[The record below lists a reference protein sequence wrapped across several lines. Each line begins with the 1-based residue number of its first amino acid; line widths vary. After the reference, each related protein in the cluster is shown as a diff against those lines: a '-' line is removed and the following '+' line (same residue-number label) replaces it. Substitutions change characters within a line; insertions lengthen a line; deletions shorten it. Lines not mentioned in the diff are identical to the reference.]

1 MAVLSTVKNL
11 RIANEIKRFFISGCN
26 KSLSQELLVDP
37 SGYLCMKRTPS
48 GEMCSREFTLTTRT
62 ILCCIVILATALL
75 FSPQRS
81 NAQIPRQIS
90 YQGLLVSPSG
100 NPISDGTH
108 TITVVFWD
116 APTGGASLYSETI
129 PTTTA
134 RGIFNVIIGGNNS
147 GPIPT
152 TVDFSKQYWLGV
164 SVDGG
169 AEMSPRS
176 PLTSAPYALNAAVAA
191 EAKSVSSDATGIV
204 TSINEVDGP
213 IRIVGDDSTAKV
225 VQNGQVI
232 TVTALPRGIVE
243 IQNTDGTIGVTNPKG
258 PVVTL
263 NINDTSITDK
273 KLATGAVTTRT
284 IADNAVTTSKIAD
297 GAVTGEKINQMNAL
311 TGQVLKWNGTTWRPA
326 LDDTTKIAPGV
337 GIIITTDA
345 AGNNV
350 ISTTLIGLP
359 PGSFGQTLR
368 HDGTNWVATST
379 LYNDGVR
386 IGINNTNPGAHLDVA
401 GNILLSNANGPAGEL
416 RFMEPGPNKFFVTT
430 FKAGPQNS
438 DLNYTLPPSIP
449 IADAILATDPA
460 GNLSWRNALPKSVT
474 VGFDQITTGTNQGQT
489 LDVGL
494 GSILKH
500 VADGIV
506 EANRVA
512 GATTDGSSYAG
523 RIPIKKGDTFMTVSL
538 APSVGCTPNS
548 SVTVSLMDKE
558 SKTGAGNLVAV
569 MVSDVDVNEF
579 TVKFSADYP
588 SATGFLT
595 YLVVNP

>member
-1 MAVLSTVKNL
+1 
-11 RIANEIKRFFISGCN
+11 
-26 KSLSQELLVDP
+26 
-37 SGYLCMKRTPS
+37 MKRTLS
-48 GEMCSREFTLTTRT
+48 GELCSSSNGHSLIAKTF
-62 ILCCIVILATALL
+62 LCCIVILATALL
-75 FSPQRS
+75 ISPQRS

-90 YQGLLVSPSG
+90 YQGLLVSSSG
-100 NPISDGTH
+100 QPISNGAH
-108 TITVVFWD
+108 TITIVFWD

-134 RGIFNVIIGGNNS
+134 NGIFNVIIGGGAS

-152 TVDFSKQYWLGV
+152 SVDFSKQYWLGV

-169 AEMSPRS
+169 AEMFPRTA
-176 PLTSAPYALNAAVAA
+176 LTSAPYALNAATADLA
-191 EAKSVSSDATGIV
+191 NGVSANATGVV
-204 TSINEVDGP
+204 TSINEIDGP
-213 IRIVGDDSTAKV
+213 IRLIGDSTTKV

-232 TVTALPRGIVE
+232 TISANAQGILE

-258 PVVTL
+258 PIVTL
-263 NINDTSITDK
+263 NINDTSITDR

-284 IADNAVTTSKIAD
+284 IADNAVTTSKIID
-297 GAVTGEKINQMNAL
+297 RAVTGDKINQMNAL

-326 LDDTTKIAPGV
+326 LDDTTKIAPGI

-368 HDGTNWVATST
+368 HDGTNWVATSN

-386 IGINNTNPGAHLDVA
+386 LGINTTNPGAHLDVG
-401 GNILLSNANGPAGEL
+401 GNILLSNNNGPAGEL
-416 RFMEPGPNKFFVTT
+416 RFMEPGPNKTFITS
-430 FKAGPQNS
+430 FKAAPQLS

-449 IADAILATDPA
+449 IAEAILATDPA

-474 VGFDQITTGTNQGQT
+474 VGFDQITTGTNSGQN
-489 LDVGL
+489 LEVGL

-523 RIPIKKGDTFMTVSL
+523 RIAIKKGDAFMTVTL
-538 APSVGCTPNS
+538 APTVGCTANS
-548 SVTVSLMDKE
+548 SITVSIFDK
-558 SKTGAGNLVAV
+558 SPGNFGDLVAV
-569 MVSDVDVNEF
+569 MVSDIQNNQF
-579 TVKFSADYP
+579 SVKFSADYP
-588 SATGFLT
+588 SDNGFLT

>member
-1 MAVLSTVKNL
+1 M
-11 RIANEIKRFFISGCN
+11 
-26 KSLSQELLVDP
+26 
-37 SGYLCMKRTPS
+37 
-48 GEMCSREFTLTTRT
+48 
-62 ILCCIVILATALL
+62 
-75 FSPQRS
+75 
-81 NAQIPRQIS
+81 
-90 YQGLLVSPSG
+90 SPSG

-108 TITVVFWD
+108 SITVVFWD

-129 PTTTA
+129 PTTTN
-134 RGIFNVIIGGNNS
+134 RGIFNVIIGGGNS

-169 AEMSPRS
+169 AEMSPRTA
-176 PLTSAPYALNAAVAA
+176 LTSAPYALNAAVAA

-213 IRIVGDDSTAKV
+213 IRIIGDSTTKV

-232 TVTALPRGIVE
+232 TISALPQGILE

-326 LDDTTKIAPGV
+326 LDDTTKIAPGT

-359 PGSFGQTLR
+359 PGTLGQTLR
-368 HDGTNWVATST
+368 HDGTNWVATSN
-379 LYNDGVR
+379 LYNDGNR
-386 IGINNTNPGAHLDVA
+386 IGINTTTPGAHLDVN
-401 GNILLSNANGPAGEL
+401 GNILLSNLTGPAGEL
-416 RFMEPGPNKFFVTT
+416 RFQVPGPNTFITS
-430 FKAGPQNS
+430 FKAGAQTA

-449 IADAILATDPA
+449 IAEAILATDPA

-523 RIPIKKGDTFMTVSL
+523 RIAITKGATFMTVSL

-558 SKTGAGNLVAV
+558 SKTGPGNLVAV